1 MVCGLSLLLSAI
13 RRTAGPQLVLL
24 HLMVMLQELPAA
36 TLLPQVFVCEYRAGL
51 VPPKVI
57 EVIAS
62 GEVPVLVNAV
72 VSGAGRLSL
81 LAAKRRSMGT
91 SSTVPLVSATVAVA
105 DLLRSAP
112 AVAVTVTIEFVGR
125 AAGAV

>member
-1 MVCGLSLLLSAI
+1 
-13 RRTAGPQLVLL
+13 
-24 HLMVMLQELPAA
+24 
-36 TLLPQVFVCEYRAGL
+36 VFVCEYRAEL

-57 EVIAS
+57 ELIAS

-72 VSGAGRLSL
+72 VSGTGRLSL
-81 LAAKRRSMGT
+81 LAAKNRSMGT

-105 DLLRSAP
+105 DLLLSAP
-112 AVAVTVTIEFVGR
+112 AVAVTVTVEFVGR